1 MQRYKDPGIHL
12 HHILQEMSTSEFH
25 PFLSFVIVLPNH
37 SMASSSKHPL
47 PLSLVSLLL
56 LVVSALE
63 VTWGDAKALWNLSV
77 VTTAL
82 HPAITDV

>member
-1 MQRYKDPGIHL
+1 
-12 HHILQEMSTSEFH
+12 
-25 PFLSFVIVLPNH
+25 
-37 SMASSSKHPL
+37 MASSSKHPL